1 MLIYVCISSHGFG
14 HAARQA
20 AMLRELHALRPDW
33 TLVISTLVDRR
44 FLDLVFKDLP
54 VVLRPVQ
61 WDVGMLQAD
70 ALGSDPAATL
80 VALQD
85 LEDALPQRLDQEVA
99 WIRRQESPVLVVGD
113 IPPVA
118 AELAERLQAP
128 LVWMG
133 NFGWDDIYEP
143 LGAAFE
149 VWVSRA
155 RVCYEQGSL
164 LLRCP
169 FSLGM
174 NWNLQEIILNLV
186 AAEPRSIPVHL
197 KDALQQDPS
206 AKVLVG
212 FGGLGLGLDPGLFAR
227 WPHHRFLLNSPRNP
241 DLRENLALISNV
253 TLLPDDV
260 RPLDVMPYCSRHLGK
275 PGFSSFC
282 EAMAADLGLH
292 VVERQG
298 FAEADALMQGLRQH
312 GSHRILRREDL
323 ESGRWALDQSLQR
336 PTQGKLG
343 VTGALQAAN
352 AVVNVA
358 MDSLQQV

>member
-20 AMLRELHALRPDW
+20 AMLRELHALRPAW
-33 TLVISTLVDRR
+33 TLVISTMVDRH
-44 FLDLVFKDLP
+44 FLELVFRDLP

-70 ALGSDPAATL
+70 ALGADPAATL
-80 VALQD
+80 EALQD

-99 WIRRQESPVLVVGD
+99 WIRRQEAPVLVVGD

-143 LGAAFE
+143 LGSAFE
-149 VWVSRA
+149 GWVRRA
-155 RVCYEQGSL
+155 RACYQRGSL

-169 FSLGM
+169 FSLAM
-174 NWNLQEIILNLV
+174 RWSVQEIALTLV
-186 AAEPRSIPVHL
+186 AAQPRPIPGALVAELQEP
-197 KDALQQDPS
+197 PS
-206 AKVLVG
+206 PAVLVG
-212 FGGLGLGLDPGLFAR
+212 FGGLGLGLDPALFQR
-227 WPHHRFLLNSPRNP
+227 WPDHRFLLNRPRNP
-241 DLRENLALISNV
+241 DLRDHLALIKNV

-260 RPLDVMPYCSRHLGK
+260 RPLDVMPHCRRHLGK

-282 EAMAADLGLH
+282 EAMAANLGLH
-292 VVERQG
+292 VVQRDG
-298 FAEADALMQGLRQH
+298 FAEAAALMDGLRQH
-312 GSHRILRREDL
+312 AFHRILRREDL
-323 ESGRWALDQSLQR
+323 ESGRWGLDQPLQPPSHNR
-336 PTQGKLG
+336 LAA
-343 VTGALQAAN
+343 TGALEAAQA
-352 AVVNVA
+352 VQRVA
-358 MDSLQQV
+358 IDTVQRI

>member
-33 TLVISTLVDRR
+33 TLVISTMVDRR
-44 FLDLVFKDLP
+44 FLELVFRDVP
-54 VVLRPVQ
+54 VVMRPVQ

-80 VALQD
+80 QALQD
-85 LEDALPQRLDQEVA
+85 LEDDLPRRLDQEVA
-99 WIRRQESPVLVVGD
+99 WISRQDRPVLLIGD

-118 AELAERLQAP
+118 AVLAERLQAP

-133 NFGWDDIYEP
+133 NFGWDDIYRP
-143 LGAAFE
+143 LGSAFE
-149 VWVSRA
+149 FWASRA
-155 RVCYEQGSL
+155 RECYRHGSL

-169 FSLGM
+169 FSLAM
-174 NWNLQEIILNLV
+174 NWNLQEISLDLV
-186 AAEPRSIPVHL
+186 AAGPRTIPAHL
-197 KDALQQDPS
+197 EDALQGDLS
-206 AKVLVG
+206 VNVLVG
-212 FGGLGLGLDPGLFAR
+212 FGGLGLGIDPVLFSR
-227 WPHHRFLLNSPRNP
+227 WPDHRFLLSSPENI
-241 DLRENLALISNV
+241 DLRERLALISNV

-298 FAEADALMQGLRQH
+298 FAEAEALMQGLRQH
-312 GSHRILRREDL
+312 AFHRILRREDL
-323 ESGRWALDQSLQR
+323 ESGRWALDQPLQL
-336 PTQGKLG
+336 PSQGKL
-343 VTGALQAAN
+343 VATGAIQGAN
-352 AVVNVA
+352 AVINVA
-358 MDSLQQV
+358 RNRLQQV

>member
-20 AMLRELHALRPDW
+20 AMLRELHALCPDW
-33 TLVISTLVDRR
+33 TLVISTMVDRC
-44 FLDLVFKDLP
+44 FLELVFRDLP

-70 ALGSDPAATL
+70 ALGADPAATL
-80 VALQD
+80 KALQD

-99 WIRRQESPVLVVGD
+99 WISNQETPVLVIGD

-118 AELAERLQAP
+118 AELAERLKAP

-133 NFGWDDIYEP
+133 NFGWDDIYTP
-143 LGAAFE
+143 LGSAFE
-149 VWVSRA
+149 GWVRRA
-155 RVCYEQGSL
+155 QDCYQRGSL

-169 FSLGM
+169 FSLAM
-174 NWNLQEIILNLV
+174 NWHLREISLTLV
-186 AAEPRSIPVHL
+186 AAEPRSLPAAFEAEL
-197 KDALQQDPS
+197 QKDSFPN
-206 AKVLVG
+206 VLVG
-212 FGGLGLGLDPGLFAR
+212 FGGLGLGLEPSLFTR
-227 WPHHRFLLNSPRNP
+227 WPDHRFLLNRPRNP
-241 DLRENLALISNV
+241 DLRKHLALINNV

-260 RPLDVMPYCSRHLGK
+260 RPLDVMPYCRRHLGK

-298 FAEADALMQGLRQH
+298 FAEADTLMEGLRQH
-312 GSHRILRREDL
+312 ASHRILRREEL
-323 ESGRWALDQSLQR
+323 ESGRWGLDQPLQP
-336 PTQGKLG
+336 PTHGRLAS
-343 VTGALQAAN
+343 TGAIEAAK
-352 AVVNVA
+352 AVKRVA
-358 MDSLQQV
+358 IDTVQWI